1 MWVSSRTMSEAE
13 DTKLALDY
21 AYHWEQARANEVF
34 MTQPMGGGK
43 IVTFTWAEV
52 LRQARSMAAFLRSQN
67 YEASSQIAIVS
78 KNTAQWIMADL
89 AIWMAGHVSVPV
101 YPTNTREEIR
111 YVLEHSEAKMLFYG
125 KLDDPAE
132 VRAGIPE
139 GMSGVALPLSE
150 GSDYPTWD
158 AIVGEHAPI
167 EDSPRRGADE
177 MATIVY
183 TSGSTGRSK
192 GAMIT
197 FGAMQRSVDGL
208 RRRLMTYSH
217 DRMLSYLPLAHVFE
231 RYCVEMG
238 ALTAGFTLFFA
249 ESLDTFVQDLNRAR
263 PTMFV
268 SVPRLWQKFQLGV
281 FAKMPPKKLDTLLK
295 IPILN
300 NVIRKKVL
308 TGLGL
313 DQVRFA
319 ATGSAPISKELFQW
333 YRNLGLELLEGY
345 GMTENFCYSHASK
358 PGEMRVGYVGP
369 AYDDVEVRISEA
381 GEILVKSPGSMLGY
395 YKQPELTKDAFTED
409 GFLKTGDRGEIDK
422 KGRLR
427 ITGRVKELFK
437 TSKGKY
443 VSPAP
448 IETRIMAHSDVEMAC
463 VCGASQPQP
472 CALIMLGEDAKK
484 RADADPSAK
493 EAMVASLAAHM
504 ESVNAELPHHEHM
517 SFGVVVQDE
526 WLIDNG
532 FLTPTMKLKRNSIED
547 CYGPKLDGWYDAG
560 AKLMWE

>member
-1 MWVSSRTMSEAE
+1 MTGSAS
-13 DTKLALDY
+13 TKLALDHV
-21 AYHWEQARANEVF
+21 YHWEKARANEVY

-43 IVTFTWAEV
+43 VVTFTWSEV
-52 LRQARSMAAFLRSQN
+52 MRQARCMAAYLRAQN
-67 YEASSQIAIVS
+67 FEAGSQIAIVS

-101 YPTNTREEIR
+101 YPTNTRDEIR
-111 YVLEHSEAKMLFYG
+111 YVLEHSEAKLVFYG
-125 KLDDPAE
+125 KLDDPPE

-139 GMSGVALPLSE
+139 SLPGVALPLSE
-150 GSDYPTWD
+150 GSSYPTWD
-158 AIVGEHAPI
+158 ELVAGNEPI
-167 EDSPRRGADE
+167 TDSPTRGEDD

-208 RRRLMTYSH
+208 RRRLMTYDH

-238 ALTAGFTLFFA
+238 SFTAGFSLFFA

-281 FAKMPPKKLDTLLK
+281 FAKMPPKKLNTMLK

-300 NVIRKKVL
+300 NFVRKKVL

-333 YRNLGLELLEGY
+333 YRDLGLELLEGY

-381 GEILVKSPGSMLGY
+381 GEILVKSPGSMTGY
-395 YKQPELTKDAFTED
+395 FKEPELTAAAFTED
-409 GFLKTGDRGEIDK
+409 GFLKTGDRGEIDNL
-422 KGRLR
+422 GRLR
-427 ITGRVKELFK
+427 ITGRVKELNK

-448 IETRIMAHSDVEMAC
+448 NETRIMAHPDVEMAC

-472 CALIMLGEDAKK
+472 CALIMLGADVKTRVGGDAAA
-484 RADADPSAK
+484 RA
-493 EAMVASLAAHM
+493 ELQASLAAHM
-504 ESVNAELPHHEHM
+504 AAVNAELPHHEHM
-517 SFGVVVQDE
+517 SFGVVVQEE

-532 FLTPTMKLKRNSIED
+532 FLTPTMKLKRSAIED
-547 CYGPKLDGWYDAG
+547 AYGQKLDGWYAAG
-560 AKLMWE
+560 DKLMWE